1 MAKLRVR
8 ETPPNYG
15 RMPKDL
21 QKRLR
26 RRADDQPIEHP
37 LIANAVYQGDARDL
51 LPRIPS
57 GSVALSVWSPPYFVG
72 KSYEADLSFAGWKH
86 LLGDVIR
93 LHERVLKPGG
103 FLAINIA
110 DILCFRDDSMPKV
123 QAQNITGHRSTV
135 TRDQVLKTAAANP
148 EKNRYELAKLLGCSE
163 QTIDRRLNGNN
174 IRGGK
179 YDAQTRVRIVGGLL
193 EEWAL
198 AAGLYPY
205 DRRVWVKDPAWE
217 NSKWHTLSY
226 RSIDEFEYI
235 YVFWKPGVTLV
246 DRSRLTP
253 DEWREWGSRG
263 VWFIPSVRVND
274 DHEAK
279 FPVELPRRLIR
290 LLTAPQDTVLD
301 CFLGS
306 GTTAIA
312 ALLERRSYIGIEKET
327 AYVRLARKRIA
338 DEPGEVEN
346 DAPELPGTRGGPG
359 ARRANREGLA
369 SVRSEARGRGT
380 AASRVARATESANPL
395 SHCSS

>member
-1 MAKLRVR
+1 MPKRRVR

-15 RMPKDL
+15 RMPKEL
-21 QKRLR
+21 QNRLR
-26 RRADDQPIEHP
+26 RHADDHSIEDP
-37 LIANAVYQGDARDL
+37 LTVNAVHEGDAREL

-72 KSYEADLSFAGWKH
+72 KSYEADLTFATWRH
-86 LLGDVIR
+86 LLNDVIR

-110 DILCFRDDSMPKV
+110 DILCFRDESMPKV
-123 QAQNITGHRSTV
+123 QAQNITGHRSKV
-135 TRDQVLKTAAANP
+135 TRDQVLKAAAANP
-148 EKNRYELAKLLGCSE
+148 GMNRYELAKLLRCSE

-246 DRSRLTP
+246 DRSRLTA

-290 LLTAPQDTVLD
+290 LLTAPRDIVLD

-306 GTTAIA
+306 GTTAVA

-327 AYVRLARKRIA
+327 AYALLARQRI
-338 DEPGEVEN
+338 
-346 DAPELPGTRGGPG
+346 
-359 ARRANREGLA
+359 
-369 SVRSEARGRGT
+369 T
-380 AASRVARATESANPL
+380 AEATEVGSSATPYL
-395 SHCSS
+395 SSAMPRKKSSRRSQISLGT

>member
-1 MAKLRVR
+1 MPKRRVR

-15 RMPKDL
+15 RMPKEL
-21 QKRLR
+21 QNRLR
-26 RRADDQPIEHP
+26 RHADDHSIEDP
-37 LIANAVYQGDARDL
+37 LTVNAVHEGDAREL

-72 KSYEADLSFAGWKH
+72 KSYEADLTFATWRH
-86 LLGDVIR
+86 LLNDVIR

-110 DILCFRDDSMPKV
+110 DILCFRDESMPKV
-123 QAQNITGHRSTV
+123 QAQNITGHRSKV
-135 TRDQVLKTAAANP
+135 TRDQVLKAAAANP
-148 EKNRYELAKLLGCSE
+148 GMNRYELAKLLRCSE

-246 DRSRLTP
+246 DRSRLTA

-290 LLTAPQDTVLD
+290 LLTAPRDVVLD

-306 GTTAIA
+306 GTTAVA

-327 AYVRLARKRIA
+327 AYARLARQRI
-338 DEPGEVEN
+338 
-346 DAPELPGTRGGPG
+346 
-359 ARRANREGLA
+359 
-369 SVRSEARGRGT
+369 T
-380 AASRVARATESANPL
+380 AEATEVGSSATPYL
-395 SHCSS
+395 SSAMPRKKSSRRSQISLGT